1 MLQIK
6 QGFLE
11 DSDLET
17 WIGWRFW
24 FKHMDWLKIL
34 IKTYGLVEDSDSNIW
49 IGWRF
54 WFKHMDW
61 LNRYICFSTV
71 LCGLLFSIWGMT
83 NDISRK
89 GQFFL
94 ENSFPNLLLMKLRTL
109 SKCQSLIFSSRPFF
123 HYSLNFST
131 SLSFSQTHLLLF
143 QLTYFKWL

>member
-1 MLQIK
+1 
-6 QGFLE
+6 
-11 DSDLET
+11 
-17 WIGWRFW
+17 
-24 FKHMDWLKIL
+24 MDWLKIL
-34 IKTYGLVEDSDSNIW
+34 IQTYGLVEDSDSNIW

-123 HYSLNFST
+123 HYSLKVLNKPQFFTNTPTIISAYIFQMIVVPCTSGKTQEFLTFISWNFIFE
-131 SLSFSQTHLLLF
+131 L
-143 QLTYFKWL
+143 